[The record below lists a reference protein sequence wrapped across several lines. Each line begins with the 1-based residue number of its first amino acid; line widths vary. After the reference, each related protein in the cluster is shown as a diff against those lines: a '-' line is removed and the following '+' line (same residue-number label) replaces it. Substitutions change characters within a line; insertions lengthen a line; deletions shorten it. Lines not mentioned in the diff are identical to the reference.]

1 MEEIIC
7 PHCGRPN
14 LIEAEKCW
22 YCQTALE
29 ENMGDSQENNP
40 IVPKTDDDTVEHKI
54 VPKDEMRTDQNI
66 PEWLKHIRELK
77 EADQP
82 PEEKDPNW
90 QQQDFFTS
98 EEKPQKQV
106 TRGKKQSSLKGKK
119 AQHYSKRKKKDDQ
132 LLRTEQEK
140 RANQTNDADTKK
152 QHAIE
157 KLDKDSETLSDE
169 LPEGF
174 TKL

>member
-29 ENMGDSQENNP
+29 KNMGESQENNSV
-40 IVPKTDDDTVEHKI
+40 VPKVAVDAVENK
-54 VPKDEMRTDQNI
+54 KFSKNEMRTDQNI
-66 PEWLKHIRELK
+66 PEWLKHVRELK

-90 QQQDFFTS
+90 KQQDFFTS
-98 EEKPQKQV
+98 EEKPQKEE
-106 TRGKKQSSLKGKK
+106 TRGGKQSSLKEKT
-119 AQHYSKRKKKDDQ
+119 AQHFSKRKKKDDL
-132 LLRTEQEK
+132 LLRTEQKK
-140 RANQTNDADTKK
+140 RANKTKDTDAQK
-152 QHAIE
+152 QHATE

-169 LPEGF
+169 LPQGF

>member
-29 ENMGDSQENNP
+29 ENMEDSQENNSV
-40 IVPKTDDDTVEHKI
+40 VPRTADDAVEHKI
-54 VPKDEMRTDQNI
+54 FTKDEMRSDQNI

-82 PEEKDPNW
+82 PKEKDPNW

-98 EEKPQKQV
+98 EEKPQKQE
-106 TRGKKQSSLKGKK
+106 TRRKKQSSLKEKT

-132 LLRTEQEK
+132 LSKTEQEK
-140 RANQTNDADTKK
+140 RTNQTNDAVTKQ
-152 QHAIE
+152 QHAIG

-169 LPEGF
+169 LPQGF

>member
-7 PHCGRPN
+7 PQCGRPN
-14 LIEAEKCW
+14 LIEAKKCW
-22 YCQTALE
+22 YCQTILE
-29 ENMGDSQENNP
+29 NKSEESYEKISSLPKNNSNKIENPQKEIQS
-40 IVPKTDDDTVEHKI
+40 
-54 VPKDEMRTDQNI
+54 DQNI

-90 QQQDFFTS
+90 QQQDLFAS
-98 EEKPQKQV
+98 ENKPDDKKTGKKRHFSSKEKPV
-106 TRGKKQSSLKGKK
+106 R
-119 AQHYSKRKKKDDQ
+119 HNSKVKKKDDL
-132 LLRTEQEK
+132 LLRNEPK
-140 RANQTNDADTKK
+140 KPSVPINDHDTQKK
-152 QHAIE
+152 HVIN
-157 KLDKDSETLSDE
+157 KPDKKSETLSDE

>member
-29 ENMGDSQENNP
+29 ENMGESQKNSSV
-40 IVPKTDDDTVEHKI
+40 VPKAVVDAVENKI
-54 VPKDEMRTDQNI
+54 FPKNEMRSDQNI
-66 PEWLKHIRELK
+66 PEWLKHVRELK

-90 QQQDFFTS
+90 KQQDFFTS
-98 EEKPQKQV
+98 EEKPQKEE
-106 TRGKKQSSLKGKK
+106 TRGEKQSSLKEKTAQRFSKK
-119 AQHYSKRKKKDDQ
+119 KKKDDL
-132 LLRTEQEK
+132 LLRTEQK
-140 RANQTNDADTKK
+140 KHANQTKDTDTQK
-152 QHAIE
+152 QHETE

-169 LPEGF
+169 LPQGF

>member
-7 PHCGRPN
+7 PQCGRPN

-22 YCQTALE
+22 YCQTILE
-29 ENMGDSQENNP
+29 KNKGKNQEKTSV
-40 IVPKTDDDTVEHKI
+40 IPKVVDDEIEKKI
-54 VPKDEMRTDQNI
+54 IPEDEMRSDQNI
-66 PEWLKHIRELK
+66 PKWLKRVRELK

-98 EEKPQKQV
+98 EEKPQKQEIG
-106 TRGKKQSSLKGKK
+106 RKKQSPLKEKT
-119 AQHYSKRKKKDDQ
+119 AQHFSKRKKKDDP
-132 LLRTEQEK
+132 LLKTKQKKRT
-140 RANQTNDADTKK
+140 NQTHDTDTQK
-152 QHAIE
+152 QHGME
-157 KLDKDSETLSDE
+157 KLDKNSETLSDE
-169 LPEGF
+169 LPQGF